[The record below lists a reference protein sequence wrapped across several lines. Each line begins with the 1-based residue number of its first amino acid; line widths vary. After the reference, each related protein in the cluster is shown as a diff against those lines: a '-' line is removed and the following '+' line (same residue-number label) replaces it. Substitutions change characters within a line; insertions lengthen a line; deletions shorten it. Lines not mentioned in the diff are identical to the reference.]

1 MSIMNVNGSLVC
13 CYPKRIQGSM
23 LNHFYF
29 SAILKVAPE
38 FHIFLLK
45 IKISYQQQEQKWSE
59 FFQRKKSETQKQEV
73 TSKDSRSDYNVDF
86 NFIKI
91 TSSFVLS
98 IQGNRD
104 TRNQLTIETYY

>member
-1 MSIMNVNGSLVC
+1 MTRVPYFPVENKDLISTTRTKME
-13 CYPKRIQGSM
+13 RI
-23 LNHFYF
+23 F
-29 SAILKVAPE
+29 PE
-38 FHIFLLK
+38 
-45 IKISYQQQEQKWSE
+45 
-59 FFQRKKSETQKQEV
+59 KKSETQKQEV

-98 IQGNRD
+98 IQSNRD